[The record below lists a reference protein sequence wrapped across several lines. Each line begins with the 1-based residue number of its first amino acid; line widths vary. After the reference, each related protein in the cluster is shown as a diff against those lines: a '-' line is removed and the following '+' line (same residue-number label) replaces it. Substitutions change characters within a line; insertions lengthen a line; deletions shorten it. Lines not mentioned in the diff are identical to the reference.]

1 MLGRLNLAHASVSGP
16 LSFVGQVEQELATL
30 SDLEATTLRN
40 RLLETMRV
48 IWVDV
53 GLNHP
58 SFKQLA
64 LELSEKGRCRAGH
77 HDAVRGSIWP
87 AARPRW

>member
-1 MLGRLNLAHASVSGP
+1 M
-16 LSFVGQVEQELATL
+16 EQELATFQTVSRRKL
-30 SDLEATTLRN
+30 SELEATTLRN

-64 LELSEKGRCRAGH
+64 LELSEKG
-77 HDAVRGSIWP
+77 
-87 AARPRW
+87 AAELGITTP